1 MRYQGPHVI
10 SLHTLKCILWLAFW
24 GGAAIVF
31 VFVKNIRAEEADCVF
46 VFVFEILIAFF
57 GFVFAF
63 LTVFCGVYY
72 GERRG

>member
-1 MRYQGPHVI
+1 M
-10 SLHTLKCILWLAFW
+10 F
-24 GGAAIVF
+24 VF
-31 VFVKNIRAEEADCVF
+31 VFVEHIRAEEADCVF
-46 VFVFEILIAFF
+46 VFVFEILITFF